1 MQLSDKMNDFRSS
14 SPAHIRLTAAI
25 DPSVASSPIG
35 TMRVKQSDYL
45 LIDLDNIDNKVI
57 TREVLPR
64 TEKDYEEALN
74 LFDTFVELHPTSQ
87 NPPNLQTS
95 KGFLLW
101 LALNKKG
108 RIEEKPA
115 LDTLQGLRRD
125 FQAGMRKFRDFIFT
139 TEHSATLKE
148 YINGPLK
155 PYLSTAEMNKN
166 AFSPND
172 LMIIMTQLWCRDSL
186 EYRGHPPD
194 RSRVQLSA
202 AMLLYCFTSARTGE
216 VHESTARRRSARQ
229 LDGEDSDKI
238 LEARTMAACYKH
250 FTLTIE
256 IVDEEP
262 MLVLTYEREFVKGY
276 NRKNAWQIPIHA
288 FYESHTEHMPLML
301 NLLTFFLPLA
311 VADEAIQDYS
321 SVSAILDAAN
331 AYGTGPTRNN
341 VLEVIRF
348 KQEALDTPVFR
359 QYTDLGVAK
368 STSKARGADSFGK
381 SIVAL
386 GYRSGYS
393 QNITIRG
400 CRRWALME
408 ADKKHS
414 ETARM
419 KFGGQ
424 MKRETFGRS
433 YAHPLS
439 EIDGPANFLGIAS
452 REEHIR
458 NRRGMGIYQSF
469 DACQYLPAKAQF
481 EFENREDIRE
491 LDSELWDLSDRFS
504 ATSNVQARKEIQK
517 RQRSVYDRKKRL
529 YREAVDQIREHS
541 KKGSTISNTMTETL
555 FHYRRRVMPDRSI
568 LADLLPRKVSLRDN
582 DGRRAL
588 QALETICS
596 EDSPIAYRESLRPFE
611 GKCRCGTL
619 INE

>member
-1 MQLSDKMNDFRSS
+1 
-14 SPAHIRLTAAI
+14 
-25 DPSVASSPIG
+25 
-35 TMRVKQSDYL
+35 
-45 LIDLDNIDNKVI
+45 
-57 TREVLPR
+57 
-64 TEKDYEEALN
+64 
-74 LFDTFVELHPTSQ
+74 
-87 NPPNLQTS
+87 
-95 KGFLLW
+95 
-101 LALNKKG
+101 
-108 RIEEKPA
+108 
-115 LDTLQGLRRD
+115 
-125 FQAGMRKFRDFIFT
+125 
-139 TEHSATLKE
+139 
-148 YINGPLK
+148 
-155 PYLSTAEMNKN
+155 
-166 AFSPND
+166 
-172 LMIIMTQLWCRDSL
+172 MTQLWCRDSL
-186 EYRGHPPD
+186 EYRGYPPD

-229 LDGEDSDKI
+229 RDEEDLDKI

-256 IVDEEP
+256 VVDKEP

-276 NRKNAWQIPIHA
+276 HRKNEWQIPIHA
-288 FYESHTEHMPLML
+288 FYESYTEHMPLML

-311 VADEAIQDYS
+311 MADKAIEDYS
-321 SVSAILDAAN
+321 SVDALLDAAS
-331 AYGTGPTRNN
+331 AYGTVPTQNN

-348 KQEALDTPVFR
+348 KKDVLDTPVFR

-368 STSKARGADSFGK
+368 SASRARGADSFGK

-386 GYRSGYS
+386 GYRSGYR

-408 ADKKHS
+408 ADKKHT

-469 DACQYLPAKAQF
+469 DAFQYLPAKEQF

-491 LDSELWDLSDRFS
+491 LDSELWDLTDRSSALSD
-504 ATSNVQARKEIQK
+504 VQDRKEIQK

-529 YREAVDQIREHS
+529 YRRAVNQMRENS
-541 KKGSTISNTMTETL
+541 KKESTTSNTRTETL
-555 FHYRRRVMPDRSI
+555 FHYRRRVMPDRDI
-568 LADLLPRKVSLRDN
+568 LASLLPRKVLLRDS
-582 DGRRAL
+582 DGRQAL
-588 QALETICS
+588 QALQSICS
-596 EDSPIAYRESLRPFE
+596 KNSPIAYRDSLRPLE
-611 GKCRCGTL
+611 GKCRCGAE